1 MRRVTS
7 RRRDHGGLLTRRPQL
22 DVLADPTSEEPLGI
36 DWVDQLRRL
45 VDLYDRGLVSREQL
59 HEQQE
64 RALRLD

>member
-1 MRRVTS
+1 MRRVAP

-22 DVLADPTSEEPLGI
+22 DAFPDRTGEDSYGI

-59 HEQQE
+59 RSQQE
-64 RALRLD
+64 RIIRLD

>member
-1 MRRVTS
+1 
-7 RRRDHGGLLTRRPQL
+7 LLVRRPQL
-22 DVLADPTSEEPLGI
+22 DVLPDPTSEEPLGI

-59 HEQQE
+59 REQQE

>member
-1 MRRVTS
+1 MRRVAP

-22 DVLADPTSEEPLGI
+22 DTFPDPSDEEAFGV

-59 HEQQE
+59 RRQQE